1 MDEAALL
8 PYLRSHIGDDVEP
21 PVVADEPVNR
31 AMVRN
36 WCEAMGDTNPVYL
49 DASAAARS
57 RHGGLVAPPTMIQA
71 WFFPTLGTVRPPAGS
86 LMSTLVQALRDAG
99 YTSLVATDSDQRY
112 VRYVRHGEL
121 LTRRTTLA
129 AVSDRKTTRLGAGFF
144 VNTEAVVTT
153 DGGDLICVIGY
164 RRFYFRPLDQP

>member
-8 PYLRSHIGDDVEP
+8 EYLRSHIGADVEP

-36 WCEAMGDTNPVYL
+36 WCEAVGDTNPVYL
-49 DASAAARS
+49 DAEAAARS

-86 LMSTLVQALRDAG
+86 LMSTLVHMLRDAG
-99 YTSLVATDSDQRY
+99 HTSLVATDSEQRY
-112 VRYVRHGEL
+112 VRYVRHGER

-129 AVSDRKTTRLGAGFF
+129 AVSDRKTTKLGAGYF
-144 VNTEAVVTT
+144 VNTEAVVA
-153 DGGDLICVIGY
+153 DGAGEPVCVIEY
-164 RRFYFRPLDQP
+164 RRFYFRPDR